1 MTLPK
6 VVFIG
11 TGGTMSSLGKDSLD
25 ILDYS
30 ANDSRLHASQ
40 IVERIPELKNIAEL
54 ITVNYNNIISSQVYF
69 PEWQDLVMQCHQLAN
84 DIPDLAG
91 IVIGHGTSS
100 LEETAW
106 FLNLTLK
113 IDLPVIL
120 TGSQRPINA
129 LSSDVGMNLVNA
141 VRVAISP
148 VAHGCGVMV
157 LLNDELHAAR
167 EVTKTST
174 TRLQTFQSPVTGPLG
189 HVDGGNVNIYRR
201 PLRRVAPNT
210 EFYIEELET
219 LPRVDISY
227 AYAGS
232 DGKAVDAFV
241 SAGARGIISAGF
253 APGIT
258 TPAET
263 LALNNAAMHGVVI
276 VQSTRAGSG
285 NVYRGKRLRE
295 AGLLVADNLNPQK
308 ARLLL
313 ALALSVTRETD
324 DILRIFSEY

>member
-113 IDLPVIL
+113 IDL
-120 TGSQRPINA
+120 
-129 LSSDVGMNLVNA
+129 
-141 VRVAISP
+141 
-148 VAHGCGVMV
+148 
-157 LLNDELHAAR
+157 
-167 EVTKTST
+167 
-174 TRLQTFQSPVTGPLG
+174 
-189 HVDGGNVNIYRR
+189 
-201 PLRRVAPNT
+201 
-210 EFYIEELET
+210 
-219 LPRVDISY
+219 
-227 AYAGS
+227 
-232 DGKAVDAFV
+232 
-241 SAGARGIISAGF
+241 
-253 APGIT
+253 
-258 TPAET
+258 
-263 LALNNAAMHGVVI
+263 
-276 VQSTRAGSG
+276 
-285 NVYRGKRLRE
+285 
-295 AGLLVADNLNPQK
+295 NP
-308 ARLLL
+308 
-313 ALALSVTRETD
+313 
-324 DILRIFSEY
+324 